1 MRRALGTLVAML
13 LAVPAARAAVMAA
26 PGYAVH
32 TIATPD
38 TVEGGVVRRGD
49 AILVGQGPSFTAGA
63 QSIVRL
69 DAGGPTTIAT
79 GFNSLGGFDLAPDGT
94 LYVVDNCFTGDGCGT
109 TATGDTVYA
118 IPDALTRT
126 TAVTAAGHEV
136 VPPGTIPFAS
146 DVFVAPDGAALVSDA
161 AGNGAGRV
169 VRVVPGTATDLI
181 GGLDLVGGITLA
193 ADGTLRIVDA
203 VLNPD
208 FSTTGKVLES
218 KLDGTPLGTLVSGLA
233 GGFAAATDGAGNVLV
248 SSIGP
253 FGSSKVIAVAPDGGV
268 SDRATG
274 FGFSGDVFFDAVRDE
289 ALVLDFGVTDIV
301 AVCRDQDGDGVC
313 DADEPPTTTTQAPT
327 TTTTSTTTT
336 LRPTTTTQAP
346 TTTTTCTGAAVAR
359 AKLML
364 GKLAP
369 PAGDDTLAFEGEM
382 RIPTSPAVDPVATGA
397 RVIVGEVVDLTIP
410 GGAFDPATKTG
421 WKAKDGSFK
430 YHGDTVKVSLA
441 ASTKRPGL
449 VKFKVAG
456 KGGSYVVDPAHLPR
470 QATLILDAAA
480 GQCGEA
486 GFAGPAPAPVCVY
499 KAKRGKVQCK

>member
-69 DAGGPTTIAT
+69 DAGGPATIAT

-126 TAVTAAGHEV
+126 TAVTAPGHEV

-346 TTTTTCTGAAVAR
+346 TTTITCTGAAVAR

-369 PAGDDTLAFEGEM
+369 PAGDDTLAFKGEM
-382 RIPTSPAVDPVATGA
+382 RIPTSPAVDPGATGA
-397 RVIVGEVVDLTIP
+397 RVIVGEGVDLTIP
-410 GGAFDPATKTG
+410 GGAVDPATKTG
-421 WKAKDGSFK
+421 WKAKHGSLQN
-430 YHGDTVKVSLA
+430 HGDTVQGAL
-441 ASTKRPGL
+441 
-449 VKFKVAG
+449 
-456 KGGSYVVDPAHLPR
+456 
-470 QATLILDAAA
+470 
-480 GQCGEA
+480 
-486 GFAGPAPAPVCVY
+486 PAPT
-499 KAKRGKVQCK
+499 

>member
-26 PGYAVH
+26 PGYAVR
-32 TIATPD
+32 TITTPG
-38 TVEGGVVRRGD
+38 TVEGGVVRQGD
-49 AILVGQGPSFTAGA
+49 AILVGQGPSFAAGA

-69 DAGGPTTIAT
+69 DAGGPTTFAT
-79 GFNSLGGFDLAPDGT
+79 GFNSLGGFDLASDGT

-109 TATGDTVYA
+109 TTTGDTVYA

-136 VPPGTIPFAS
+136 VPAGTIPFAS

-169 VRVVPGTATDLI
+169 VKVVPGTATDLI

-253 FGSSKVIAVAPDGGV
+253 FGSSKVIAVAPDGGDNCPLV
-268 SDRATG
+268 ANPG
-274 FGFSGDVFFDAVRDE
+274 QADA
-289 ALVLDFGVTDIV
+289 
-301 AVCRDQDGDGVC
+301 DGDGIGDAC
-313 DADEPPTTTTQAPT
+313 DP
-327 TTTTSTTTT
+327 
-336 LRPTTTTQAP
+336 
-346 TTTTTCTGAAVAR
+346 CTGAAVAR

-369 PAGDDTLAFEGEM
+369 PAGDDTLAFKGEM
-382 RIPTSPAVDPVATGA
+382 TIPTSPAVDPVATGA

-410 GGAFDPATKTG
+410 GGAFDPTTKTG
-421 WKAKDGSFK
+421 W
-430 YHGDTVKVSLA
+430 
-441 ASTKRPGL
+441 
-449 VKFKVAG
+449 
-456 KGGSYVVDPAHLPR
+456 
-470 QATLILDAAA
+470 
-480 GQCGEA
+480 
-486 GFAGPAPAPVCVY
+486 
-499 KAKRGKVQCK
+499 

>member
-1 MRRALGTLVAML
+1 MRRAIGTLVAML

-32 TIATPD
+32 TITTPD

-49 AILVGQGPSFTAGA
+49 AILVGQGPGFTAGA
-63 QSIVRL
+63 QTIVRL

-136 VPPGTIPFAS
+136 VPAGTIPFAS

-169 VRVVPGTATDLI
+169 VKVVPGTATDLI

-193 ADGTLRIVDA
+193 ADGTLRILDA

-274 FGFSGDVFFDAVRDE
+274 FGFSGDLFFDAVRDE

-301 AVCRDQDGDGVC
+301 AVCRDRDGDGGC
-313 DADEPPTTTTQAPT
+313 DADEPPTTTTQAP
-327 TTTTSTTTT
+327 TTTSTTTT

-369 PAGDDTLAFEGEM
+369 PAGDDTLAFKGEM

-397 RVIVGEVVDLTIP
+397 RVIVGEV
-410 GGAFDPATKTG
+410 
-421 WKAKDGSFK
+421 
-430 YHGDTVKVSLA
+430 
-441 ASTKRPGL
+441 
-449 VKFKVAG
+449 
-456 KGGSYVVDPAHLPR
+456 
-470 QATLILDAAA
+470 
-480 GQCGEA
+480 
-486 GFAGPAPAPVCVY
+486 
-499 KAKRGKVQCK
+499 

>member
-1 MRRALGTLVAML
+1 MRRAIGTLVAML

-94 LYVVDNCFTGDGCGT
+94 LYVVDNCFTGDGCGP

-327 TTTTSTTTT
+327 TTI
-336 LRPTTTTQAP
+336 
-346 TTTTTCTGAAVAR
+346 TCTGAAVAR

-369 PAGDDTLAFEGEM
+369 PAGDDTLAFKGEM
-382 RIPTSPAVDPVATGA
+382 TIPTSPAVDPVATGA

-421 WKAKDGSFK
+421 WKAKQGSFK
-430 YHGDTVKVSLA
+430 YHGGTLKVSLA
-441 ASTKRPGL
+441 ASTKTPGL
-449 VKFKVAG
+449 VKFMVAG
-456 KGGSYVVDPAHLPR
+456 KTGSYVVDPAHLPR

>member
-38 TVEGGVVRRGD
+38 TVEGGVVRQGD

-79 GFNSLGGFDLAPDGT
+79 GFNSLGGFDLASDGT

-109 TATGDTVYA
+109 TTTGDTVYA

-327 TTTTSTTTT
+327 TTTSTTTT

-346 TTTTTCTGAAVAR
+346 TTTCTAVAR

-369 PAGDDTLAFEGEM
+369 PAGDETLAFEGEM
-382 RIPTSPAVDPVATGA
+382 TIPTSPAVDPVATGA

-421 WKAKDGSFK
+421 WKAKQGSFK
-430 YHGDTVKVSLA
+430 YHGGTLKVSLA
-441 ASTKRPGL
+441 ASTKTPGL
-449 VKFKVAG
+449 VKFMVAG
-456 KGGSYVVDPAHLPR
+456 KTGSYVVDPAHLPR

-480 GQCGEA
+480 GQCGDA

>member
-1 MRRALGTLVAML
+1 MRRAIGTLVAML

-69 DAGGPTTIAT
+69 DAGGPATIAT
-79 GFNSLGGFDLAPDGT
+79 GFNSLGGF
-94 LYVVDNCFTGDGCGT
+94 
-109 TATGDTVYA
+109 
-118 IPDALTRT
+118 
-126 TAVTAAGHEV
+126 
-136 VPPGTIPFAS
+136 
-146 DVFVAPDGAALVSDA
+146 
-161 AGNGAGRV
+161 
-169 VRVVPGTATDLI
+169 
-181 GGLDLVGGITLA
+181 DLVGGITLA

-233 GGFAAATDGAGNVLV
+233 GGFASATDGAGNVLV

-253 FGSSKVIAVAPDGGV
+253 FGSSKVIAVAPDGSV

-274 FGFSGDVFFDAVRDE
+274 FSFSGDVFFDAARDE

-301 AVCRDQDGDGVC
+301 AVCRDRDGDGVC
-313 DADEPPTTTTQAPT
+313 DADDDCPLVADPDQADADGDGIGDACDP
-327 TTTTSTTTT
+327 
-336 LRPTTTTQAP
+336 
-346 TTTTTCTGAAVAR
+346 CTGAAVAR

-369 PAGDDTLAFEGEM
+369 PAGDDTLAFKGEM
-382 RIPTSPAVDPVATGA
+382 TIPTSPAVDPVATGA
-397 RVIVGEVVDLTIP
+397 RLIVGEVVDLTIP

-421 WKAKDGSFK
+421 WKAKQGSFK
-430 YHGDTVKVSLA
+430 YHGGTLKVSLA
-441 ASTKRPGL
+441 ASTKTPGL
-449 VKFKVAG
+449 VKFMVAG
-456 KGGSYVVDPAHLPR
+456 KTGSYVVDPAHLPR

-480 GQCGEA
+480 GQCGDA

-499 KAKRGKVQCK
+499 KAKRRKVQCR

>member
-38 TVEGGVVRRGD
+38 TVEGGVVRQGD

-79 GFNSLGGFDLAPDGT
+79 GFNSLGGFDLASDGT

-327 TTTTSTTTT
+327 TTSTTTT

-346 TTTTTCTGAAVAR
+346 TTTCTAVAR

-421 WKAKDGSFK
+421 WKAKQGSFK
-430 YHGDTVKVSLA
+430 YHGGTLKVSLA
-441 ASTKRPGL
+441 ASTKTPGL
-449 VKFKVAG
+449 VKFMVAG
-456 KGGSYVVDPAHLPR
+456 KTGSYVVDPAHLPR